1 MKCITP
7 KPTPTPDKSGSRAA
21 STAHSNIV
29 TRLAGLTGQNARTLA
44 EWLNETSFGDESD
57 LSAFAD
63 EINRTV
69 ALGGGLAEVQL

>member
-1 MKCITP
+1 M
-7 KPTPTPDKSGSRAA
+7 PDKAGSRAT
-21 STAHSNIV
+21 SIAHSHIV
-29 TRLAGLTGQNARTLA
+29 TRLAGLTGQNARSLA
-44 EWLNETSFGDESD
+44 EWLNEISFGDESD

>member
-1 MKCITP
+1 MKRITSQTTP
-7 KPTPTPDKSGSRAA
+7 KPDKTDSRAA

-29 TRLAGLTGQNARTLA
+29 TRLAGLTGQNARNLA
-44 EWLNETSFGDESD
+44 AWLNEISFGDGSD

-69 ALGGGLAEVQL
+69 ALGGALAEVEL